1 MSLVV
6 IVTLAVVCLFVNVVV
21 VVVIAVV
28 AVVVIIAVM
37 AIVVIVTLVAVLM
50 LVGCDCVDG
59 LMYIASY
66 GLYCVDCLLQI
77 LCDCIVRIV
86 SSE

>member
-1 MSLVV
+1 MAFMSLVV
-6 IVTLAVVCLFVNVVV
+6 IVTLAAVCLFVNVVV

-28 AVVVIIAVM
+28 AVVVI
-37 AIVVIVTLVAVLM
+37 VTLVAVLM
-50 LVGCDCVDG
+50 LVECHCVDG
-59 LMYIASY
+59 LMHIASC

-77 LCDCIVRIV
+77 LCDCIARIV

>member
-6 IVTLAVVCLFVNVVV
+6 IVTLAAVCLYVNVVV
-21 VVVIAVV
+21 VVVI
-28 AVVVIIAVM
+28 

-50 LVGCDCVDG
+50 LVGCHCVDG
-59 LMYIASY
+59 LMHIASCR
-66 GLYCVDCLLQI
+66 LYCVDCLLQI
-77 LCDCIVRIV
+77 LCDCIVRMV